1 MNGALIVDKPEGP
14 TSHDVVA
21 AVRRLLPRGTK
32 VGHTGT
38 LDPLAT
44 GVLPL
49 LVGTATRLARFLS
62 ADRKRYTATVSFGR
76 STTTYDRAGDTVRTC
91 APADVARITPALLQ
105 DALDAF
111 RGVHQQVPPAYSA
124 KKVDGRR
131 SYERAR
137 AGDLTPPAPVAV
149 ELHTVEVRELLTSA
163 GRVEIALECSAGF
176 YVRSLAH
183 ALGEAIGVPAHLAAL
198 RRTASG
204 AFDEH
209 DATGLGELVTGAID
223 AEVVL
228 RPLDVLLPDWPSVT
242 LSAPEVHAVVHGQPV
257 TVRDTK
263 ALQVELERSPVNR
276 VRLLSP
282 ERHLIA
288 LARPDGDPP
297 RMLHA
302 DVVLHARVD

>member
-21 AVRRLLPRGTK
+21 AVRLLLPRGTK

-62 ADRKRYTATVSFGR
+62 ADRKRYMATVSFGR
-76 STTTYDRAGDTVRTC
+76 STTTYDRAGDTVRAC
-91 APADVARITPALLQ
+91 APEDVARLTQAVLQ
-105 DALDAF
+105 DALNSF
-111 RGVHQQVPPAYSA
+111 RGLHQQVPPAFSA
-124 KKVDGRR
+124 KRVGGRR

-149 ELHTVEVRELLTSA
+149 ELCAGEVRTLDVTTGHA
-163 GRVEIALECSAGF
+163 EIAIECSAGF

-198 RRTASG
+198 RRTTSG

-223 AEVVL
+223 ATAVL
-228 RPLDVLLPDWPSVT
+228 RPLDVLLPDWPSLT
-242 LSAPEVHAVVHGQPV
+242 LSDSEVHAVVHGQPV
-257 TVRDTK
+257 AVRDAD
-263 ALQVELERSPVNR
+263 ALQIGLERSPAGR
-276 VRLLSP
+276 VRLLSA
-282 ERHLIA
+282 EGHLIA
-288 LARPDGDPP
+288 LARADGNPP

-302 DVVLHARVD
+302 DVVLHTRVD